1 MGSLQSTHSAAA
13 RSPAAARPRLLV
25 RPQLAQKVRRS
36 QGGDATTAR
45 TQAARRSRASRA
57 AAIAALSRCRTTVP
71 CPRGGAPPGRRSESR
86 HRDHQPCRR
95 RTIPFVAIGLVRPG
109 AEADERDRAEGR
121 GRRRA
126 CRRKQGASRCGRS
139 RPFVYAAP
147 IRIVPRSGL
156 GDQPDTRR
164 SRGCHRRRRRSE
176 TSADEVGASLASGV
190 LAKFA
195 RHATPYGS
203 FPRLTRVSVIRQVGV
218 RVASSR
224 KAREGG
230 RC

>member
-1 MGSLQSTHSAAA
+1 MGSLDSTHSAAA

-126 CRRKQGASRCGRS
+126 CRRKQGLSRGVRPDHLLMRRRGRCVPGVAGIRRLVPHNRSDQMGLSARKASR
-139 RPFVYAAP
+139 
-147 IRIVPRSGL
+147 
-156 GDQPDTRR
+156 
-164 SRGCHRRRRRSE
+164 
-176 TSADEVGASLASGV
+176 SLAHKCRRNV
-190 LAKFA
+190 
-195 RHATPYGS
+195 H
-203 FPRLTRVSVIRQVGV
+203 VVN
-218 RVASSR
+218 SSLSTG
-224 KAREGG
+224 EEHEELDLQHH
-230 RC
+230 